1 LESLSIVI
9 SVFNEVNT
17 IKDIIEQVRGVH
29 LPQIASRKIV
39 IVDDYSTDGTRDLLV
54 PYKDQNA
61 FKILFHDRNRGKGAS
76 LRTGIEETTGSIVII
91 QDANPE

>member
-1 LESLSIVI
+1 LETLSIVI
-9 SVFNEVNT
+9 PVFNEVNT
-17 IKDIIEQVRGVH
+17 IKEIIEQVRGVH

-54 PYKDQNA
+54 PYNDQDA
-61 FKILFHDRNRGKGAS
+61 FKILFHDRNRGKGAA

-91 QDANPE
+91 QDANLE